1 MPLLTIVTGLLEGD
15 PNILETANSVLPQL
29 NGKASWVIKNSS
41 QNPSSL
47 LFPYRELTDVKVICQ
62 QDSSLYSG
70 LNQALTWVE
79 GDFFLVLGAGDTL
92 EPGEIDFIYQTV
104 IQNASLEG
112 FYFAVRLAKSGRILT
127 PKPSEINV
135 RMACPHPGSVL
146 NTQKVRS
153 LGGFDERYQ
162 IASDYDLL
170 CRYIKKHGASGWSDQ
185 FIINYKGGGLSDQ
198 RALEGFLEEEL
209 IRLRVWSSPQ
219 IDVCT
224 RGLRFLGWA
233 EKRLRELEF
242 SINEE
247 SGSF

>member
-15 PNILETANSVLPQL
+15 PNIVETANSVLPQL
-29 NGKASWVIKNSS
+29 NGKASWLIKNSS
-41 QNPSSL
+41 SNPSAL
-47 LFPYRELTDVKVICQ
+47 LSPYRELNHVKVICQ

-70 LNQALTWVE
+70 LNQALTWIE

-92 EPGEIDFIYQTV
+92 EPGAIDFIYQIV
-104 IQNASLEG
+104 IQNPSLEG
-112 FYFAVRLAKSGRILT
+112 FYFAVRLARSGRTLT

-170 CRYIKKHGASGWSDQ
+170 CRYIKKHGTSGWSDQ

-209 IRLRVWSSPQ
+209 IRLRVWNSPQ

-224 RGLRFLGWA
+224 RGLHFLGWA
-233 EKRLRELEF
+233 ETRFRELEY
-242 SINEE
+242 SIKK
-247 SGSF
+247 